1 MEIKI
6 EGKTIQ
12 LSDKLTIGQFRTL
25 GLMPTE
31 AEFDNPTELLNGD
44 WIYNLLEIAGWKNIN
59 ESTME
64 ELFTVMGMPDFTK
77 WMSGFFVDSKKVKT
91 AP

>member
-12 LSDKLTIGQFRTL
+12 LSDKLTIGQFRKL
-25 GLMPTE
+25 GAMPTE
-31 AEFDNPTELLNGD
+31 DQFSNPADLLNGD

-59 ESTME
+59 DSTLE
-64 ELFTVMGMPDFTK
+64 ELFTVINVPEFGE
-77 WMSGFFVDSKKVKT
+77 WIAGFFVDSKKVKT